1 MLTRC
6 GEVVD
11 NTVSESAFDF
21 KLFYTLRV
29 LIQDHKL
36 VTKKNPEYPELIV
49 LYILS
54 DDILYNV
61 I

>member
-29 LIQDHKL
+29 LRSQTRD
-36 VTKKNPEYPELIV
+36 KKNPEYPELIV